1 MDFLKGKNTVNKDLK
16 ANIPTYKHILA
27 NVGDSEM
34 IDWLFS
40 GQTQID
46 LTTIF
51 DISTG
56 SGSTYKIELFPPCLD
71 TWIPYQIYLIYGFK
85 YSHPYISYIGH
96 LDKESVLKANFE
108 KKVKKSIM
116 IGLTEDKKKL
126 EGYLKLDIPNTTK
139 IMIIHKLIFLGEK
152 YSNYVNARNRRDFVD
167 SIPNHCINN
176 YKDDIQILEIWHE
189 IKKTKLIDIIKSLND
204 TQKTKYNYQPYLS
217 EIISNLD
224 KKEYQEIFDI
234 IKVGIDYNK
243 PIDRFAK
250 KFAFAIVPESPQLDY
265 IIRNTDIK
273 EVIKKGFLVTPDNYE
288 LFMKLANKKE
298 IE

>member
-16 ANIPTYKHILA
+16 PNIATYKHILA
-27 NVGDSEM
+27 NISDSEM

-40 GQTQID
+40 GQAQID

-56 SGSTYKIELFPPCLD
+56 GGQTYKIEVYPPCLE
-71 TWIPYQIYLIYGFK
+71 TWIPYQIYLTYGFK
-85 YSHPYISYIGH
+85 YSHQYISYIGH

-126 EGYLKLDIPNTTK
+126 EGYLKMDIANTTK
-139 IMIIHKLIFLGEK
+139 IMVIHKLIFLGEK
-152 YSNYVNARNRRDFVD
+152 YSDYINARNRRDFVE
-167 SIPNHCINN
+167 SLFGIGN
-176 YKDDIQILEIWHE
+176 YKDDIQIVEIWHD
-189 IKKTKLIDIIKSLND
+189 IKKIKLIDIFKSLND
-204 TQKTKYNYQPYLS
+204 YQKKKYNYQPYLS

-224 KKEYQEIFDI
+224 KKEYQDIFDL

-243 PIDRFAK
+243 PIDKFAK
-250 KFAFAIVPESPQLDY
+250 KFAFTMVSESPQLDY
-265 IIRNTDIK
+265 IIKNTDIS
-273 EVIKKGFLVTPDNYE
+273 EVIKKGFTVTPENFE
-288 LFMKLANKKE
+288 VFMKLANKE